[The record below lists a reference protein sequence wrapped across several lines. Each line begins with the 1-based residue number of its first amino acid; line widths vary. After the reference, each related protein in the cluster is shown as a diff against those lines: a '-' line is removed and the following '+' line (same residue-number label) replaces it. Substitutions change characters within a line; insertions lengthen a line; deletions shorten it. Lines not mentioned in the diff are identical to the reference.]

1 MLEGENCR
9 FALPSRNESEKGS
22 AVTGK
27 GGLAAVFQMVSG
39 AALARP
45 KSVSFRSS
53 E

>member
-9 FALPSRNESEKGS
+9 FALPSRKESENGS
-22 AVTGK
+22 GVVGN
-27 GGLAAVFQMVSG
+27 GGLASVFQIVSG

-53 E
+53 V